1 MSSYRHPFKEY
12 VPSKKYKVDKVKLRA
27 DIKAA
32 TQKYLSEGNKIEKIK
47 DGPTAKVPS
56 LGVLPLKVYVFPP
69 DGLGLKPLNGPRV
82 STGNW
87 GVGGVDL
94 LGIGINPLQISTYKG
109 PNTLLSSGIPRC
121 RYLQLLQRP

>member
-32 TQKYLSEGNKIEKIK
+32 TQIYLSEGNRIEKIM

-56 LGVLPLKVYVFPP
+56 V
-69 DGLGLKPLNGPRV
+69 GLKDLGNELSFGTGELYEAPDVYAEMEVQLN
-82 STGNW
+82 
-87 GVGGVDL
+87 
-94 LGIGINPLQISTYKG
+94 K
-109 PNTLLSSGIPRC
+109 
-121 RYLQLLQRP
+121 QLMEGAL